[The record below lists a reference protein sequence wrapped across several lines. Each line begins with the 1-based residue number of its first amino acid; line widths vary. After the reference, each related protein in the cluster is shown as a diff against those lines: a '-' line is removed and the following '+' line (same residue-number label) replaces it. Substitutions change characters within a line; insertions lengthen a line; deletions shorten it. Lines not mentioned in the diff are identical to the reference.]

1 MLCQYNT
8 INGIDIVKTLCN
20 TKSIYA
26 CSDEATPCF
35 LDLFYND
42 SLNQSSFYTTFG
54 NFNWM
59 DAWAECQQ
67 LGGRLPW
74 IMTKDGAEVLMN
86 HYSEEMWIGLK
97 DGRT

>member
-1 MLCQYNT
+1 
-8 INGIDIVKTLCN
+8 
-20 TKSIYA
+20 
-26 CSDEATPCF
+26 
-35 LDLFYND
+35 
-42 SLNQSSFYTTFG
+42 
-54 NFNWM
+54 M